1 MRFLAHS
8 LSFLAIVLV
17 MLGVRT
23 GDLAAQTVRSGCI
36 FEALSDGRQILRCQ
50 RNVTITVEQG
60 ARFSLAD
67 RDSDG
72 NADALLL
79 RYKAALVDSPAG
91 SRFQVV
97 TPQAIAAVR
106 GTRWAVDVGSGKT
119 AVFVERGR
127 VGVQRTAS
135 STGVVLGPGEGVDV
149 DSSGGPL
156 TVRTWGKPR
165 VDALMARLGQ

>member
-1 MRFLAHS
+1 MRCLAR
-8 LSFLAIVLV
+8 SFGILAIGLVVL
-17 MLGVRT
+17 GGRA
-23 GDLAAQTVRSGCI
+23 GDLAAQSVQSGCV
-36 FEALSDGRQILRCQ
+36 FEASSDGRQILRCQ
-50 RNVTITVEQG
+50 RSVTITLERG

-67 RDSDG
+67 RDGDG

-79 RYKAALVDSPAG
+79 RNKAALVDSPAG

-106 GTRWAVDVGSGKT
+106 GTRWAVDAGSGKT

-135 STGVVLGPGEGVDV
+135 SSGVVLRSGEGVDV
-149 DSSGGPL
+149 EGSGGAL
-156 TVRTWGKPR
+156 AVRTWGAAR
-165 VDALMARLGQ
+165 VAALMARLGQ